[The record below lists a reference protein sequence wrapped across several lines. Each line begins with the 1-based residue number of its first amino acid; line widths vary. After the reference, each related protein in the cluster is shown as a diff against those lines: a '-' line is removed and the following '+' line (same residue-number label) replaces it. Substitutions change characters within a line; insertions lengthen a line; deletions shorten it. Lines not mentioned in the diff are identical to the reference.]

1 MGTFVKVIHFHQQ
14 IPRSFTAS
22 SHNLPLLIVKMKFST
37 IFALVGAAVA
47 SPVIEERQNTIDPL
61 SASLAVFNALPT
73 SLREMA
79 LTNPGAVVSAIASD
93 FATGTPTWFQ
103 AIPTDVQSYFL
114 SQADDLGVTDVP
126 SAGASATG
134 ALSSA
139 TGSAAS
145 EASGAA
151 SSAAGALSSAGASAS
166 AALSSAAGGLSSL
179 ASSASAAAS
188 SATSDSGA
196 MPTQVIAGGFAGV
209 AGLMAVLAL

>member
-1 MGTFVKVIHFHQQ
+1 MGVKAYPDHQH
-14 IPRSFTAS
+14 IPRSFIFKHQNVTF
-22 SHNLPLLIVKMKFST
+22 IIKMKFST
-37 IFALVGAAVA
+37 ILTLVGAAVA
-47 SPVIEERQNTIDPL
+47 SPVIEERQETIDPL

-73 SLREMA
+73 SLRDMA
-79 LTNPGAVVSAIASD
+79 LTNPAAVVSAIASD

-114 SQADDLGVTDVP
+114 SQADDLGVTSVP

-134 ALSSA
+134 AIASA

-166 AALSSAAGGLSSL
+166 AALSSLAG
-179 ASSASAAAS
+179 SASAAAS
-188 SATSDSGA
+188 SAAAGASGNGA

-209 AGLMAVLAL
+209 AG

>member
-1 MGTFVKVIHFHQQ
+1 MGKAYPDHQH
-14 IPRSFTAS
+14 IPRSFIFKHQNVTF
-22 SHNLPLLIVKMKFST
+22 IIKMKFST
-37 IFALVGAAVA
+37 ILTLVGAAVA
-47 SPVIEERQNTIDPL
+47 SPVIEERQETIDPL

-73 SLREMA
+73 SLRDMA
-79 LTNPGAVVSAIASD
+79 LTNPAAVVSAIASD

-114 SQADDLGVTDVP
+114 SQADDLGVTSVP

-134 ALSSA
+134 AIASA
-139 TGSAAS
+139 TGSAA
-145 EASGAA
+145 AA
-151 SSAAGALSSAGASAS
+151 DAS
-166 AALSSAAGGLSSL
+166 AAVSSAAGGLSSL

>member
-1 MGTFVKVIHFHQQ
+1 MGVKAYPDHQH
-14 IPRSFTAS
+14 IPRSFIFKHQNVTF
-22 SHNLPLLIVKMKFST
+22 IIKMKFST
-37 IFALVGAAVA
+37 ILTLVGAAVA
-47 SPVIEERQNTIDPL
+47 SPVIEERQETIDPL

-73 SLREMA
+73 SLRDMA
-79 LTNPGAVVSAIASD
+79 LTNPAAVVSAIASD

-114 SQADDLGVTDVP
+114 SQADDLGVTSVP

-134 ALSSA
+134 AIASA

-145 EASGAA
+145 EASEAA
-151 SSAAGALSSAGASAS
+151 DAS
-166 AALSSAAGGLSSL
+166 AAVSSAAGGLSSL

>member
-1 MGTFVKVIHFHQQ
+1 MGVKAYPDHQH
-14 IPRSFTAS
+14 IPRSFIFKHQNVTF
-22 SHNLPLLIVKMKFST
+22 IIKMKFST
-37 IFALVGAAVA
+37 ILTLVGAAVA
-47 SPVIEERQNTIDPL
+47 SPVIEERQETIDPL

-73 SLREMA
+73 SLRDMA
-79 LTNPGAVVSAIASD
+79 LTNPAAVVSAIASD

-114 SQADDLGVTDVP
+114 SQADDLGVTSVP

-134 ALSSA
+134 AIASA
-139 TGSAAS
+139 TAD
-145 EASGAA
+145 
-151 SSAAGALSSAGASAS
+151 AS
-166 AALSSAAGGLSSL
+166 AAVSSAAGGLSSL

>member
-1 MGTFVKVIHFHQQ
+1 MGKAYPDHQH
-14 IPRSFTAS
+14 IPRSFIFKHQNVTF
-22 SHNLPLLIVKMKFST
+22 IIKMKFST
-37 IFALVGAAVA
+37 ILTLVGAAVA
-47 SPVIEERQNTIDPL
+47 SPVIEERQETIDPL

-73 SLREMA
+73 SLRDMA
-79 LTNPGAVVSAIASD
+79 LTNPAAVVSAIASE

-114 SQADDLGVTDVP
+114 SQADDLGVTSVP

-134 ALSSA
+134 AIASA

-145 EASGAA
+145 EASEAA
-151 SSAAGALSSAGASAS
+151 SSASGA
-166 AALSSAAGGLSSL
+166 LSSL

>member
-1 MGTFVKVIHFHQQ
+1 MGKAYPDHQH
-14 IPRSFTAS
+14 IPRSFIFKHQNVTF
-22 SHNLPLLIVKMKFST
+22 IIKMKFST
-37 IFALVGAAVA
+37 ILTLVGAAVA
-47 SPVIEERQNTIDPL
+47 SPVIEERQETIDPL

-73 SLREMA
+73 SLRDMA
-79 LTNPGAVVSAIASD
+79 LTNPAAVVSAIASD

-114 SQADDLGVTDVP
+114 SQADDLGVTSVP

-134 ALSSA
+134 AIASA

-145 EASGAA
+145 EASEAA
-151 SSAAGALSSAGASAS
+151 SSASGALSSAAAAS
-166 AALSSAAGGLSSL
+166 AAVSSAAGGLSSL

>member
-1 MGTFVKVIHFHQQ
+1 MGVKAYPDHQH
-14 IPRSFTAS
+14 IPRSFIFKHQNVTF
-22 SHNLPLLIVKMKFST
+22 IIKMKFST
-37 IFALVGAAVA
+37 ILTLVGAAVA
-47 SPVIEERQNTIDPL
+47 SPVIEERQETIDPL

-73 SLREMA
+73 SLRDMA
-79 LTNPGAVVSAIASD
+79 LTNPAAVVSAIASD

-114 SQADDLGVTDVP
+114 SQADDLGVTSVP

-134 ALSSA
+134 AIASA

-145 EASGAA
+145 EASAA
-151 SSAAGALSSAGASAS
+151 V
-166 AALSSAAGGLSSL
+166 SSAAGGLSSL

>member
-1 MGTFVKVIHFHQQ
+1 MGKAYPDHQH
-14 IPRSFTAS
+14 IPRSFIFKHQNVTF
-22 SHNLPLLIVKMKFST
+22 IIKMKFST
-37 IFALVGAAVA
+37 ILTLVGAAVA
-47 SPVIEERQNTIDPL
+47 SPVIEERQETIDPL

-73 SLREMA
+73 SLRDMA
-79 LTNPGAVVSAIASD
+79 LTNPAAVVSAIASD

-103 AIPTDVQSYFL
+103 ALPTDVQSYFL
-114 SQADDLGVTDVP
+114 SQADDLGVTSVP

-134 ALSSA
+134 AIASA
-139 TGSAAS
+139 TGSAAT
-145 EASGAA
+145 E
-151 SSAAGALSSAGASAS
+151 AS
-166 AALSSAAGGLSSL
+166 AAADASAAVSSAAGGLSSL